1 VHLPKIPRRHALKLV
16 HPAEDARPGF
26 DHNVLVIR
34 DMHIERRPMKI
45 VIAPD
50 SFKESLSALEVAAAI
65 EAGMREVWPH
75 AQYVKVPVADGGE
88 GTVQAMI
95 DATGGRR
102 VEHDVTGPLGE
113 PVRAFYGLVEAD
125 GGRLAV
131 IEMAA
136 ASGLESVPPA
146 RRNPLLTTSRGTGE
160 LIRLALDAGAR
171 RFVLGVGGSAT
182 NDGGAGMLQALGV
195 RLLDV
200 DGREIGPGGG
210 ELARLARIDA
220 AALDARVRESE
231 FQVASD
237 VANPLVGPQGASA
250 IFGPQKGATPGM
262 VAQLDANLQRYADI
276 VKRDLGQDVAGMRG
290 AGAGGGIA
298 AAMVVF
304 LNGRLRPGVD
314 IVTEAVGLDAAVRD
328 ADLVVT
334 GEGRI
339 DGQTVQ
345 GKTPMGVARVARAH
359 GKPVIG
365 IGGSLASDAGAV
377 HAEGIDAVF
386 AAVRRPGSLEEA
398 LAAGEENLRQAARN
412 VAAALDLGMRMG
424 AAAGEGAARGPAH

>member
-1 VHLPKIPRRHALKLV
+1 
-16 HPAEDARPGF
+16 
-26 DHNVLVIR
+26 
-34 DMHIERRPMKI
+34 MKI

-50 SFKESLSALEVAAAI
+50 SFKESLSALQVAAAI
-65 EAGMREVWPH
+65 EAGMREVWPD
-75 AQYVKVPVADGGE
+75 AEYLKVPVADGGE

-102 VEHDVTGPLGE
+102 VEHEVTGPLGE
-113 PVRAFYGLVEAD
+113 PVPAFYGLVDDAAEGA
-125 GGRLAV
+125 LAV

-136 ASGLESVPPA
+136 ASGLESVPPG
-146 RRNPLLTTSRGTGE
+146 RRDPMRTTSRGTGE

-171 RFVLGVGGSAT
+171 HFVLGVGGSAT

-195 RLLDV
+195 RLLDG
-200 DGREIGPGGG
+200 DGRDIGPGGG

-220 AALDARVRESE
+220 GAIDARVR
-231 FQVASD
+231 ASD
-237 VANPLVGPQGASA
+237 FRIACDVDNPLVGPQGASA
-250 IFGPQKGATPGM
+250 IFGPQKGATPAM
-262 VAQLDANLQRYADI
+262 VAQLDANLKHYADI
-276 VKRDLGQDVAGMRG
+276 IQRDLGRDVAAMPG

-304 LNGRLRPGVD
+304 LNGRLRPGVE
-314 IVTEAVGLDAAVRD
+314 IVLDAVGLDAAVRD

-345 GKTPMGVARVARAH
+345 GKTPVGVARVARAH
-359 GKPVIG
+359 GKPVIA
-365 IGGSLASDAGAV
+365 IGGSLAPDAAAV
-377 HAEGIDAVF
+377 HDHGIEAVF
-386 AAVRRPGSLEEA
+386 AAVRRPCSVEQA

-412 VAAALDLGMRMG
+412 VAAALDLGARLG
-424 AAAGEGAARGPAH
+424 ATPRR